1 MVTAI
6 GFYSRERCSLATG
19 AFGGAF
25 GDRTIPDT
33 ARCGPP
39 TAPPVHS
46 GARSGM
52 NLGGWIR
59 TRETRSCGT
68 HHRRAAGVADL
79 TLRPRNKDPADQRG
93 GAGTWSPTTI
103 HNISPAAFHILRWQP
118 RAAQYRGL
126 PTHAHSATI
135 PVAEALMSRYRES
148 GAVAVRPMSE
158 VHLRL
163 SLARP
168 VALDP
173 IVTVREAGRFTLI
186 NTSSGLLKL
195 TNADSERRR
204 LVQRPGLCLCRRD

>member
-1 MVTAI
+1 MSAFSRLMKWFLLIAGRIGLAIFLMQLLLSIGAHTA
-6 GFYSRERCSLATG
+6 LG
-19 AFGGAF
+19 AEPPGGA
-25 GDRTIPDT
+25 R
-33 ARCGPP
+33 
-39 TAPPVHS
+39 H
-46 GARSGM
+46 
-52 NLGGWIR
+52 L
-59 TRETRSCGT
+59 
-68 HHRRAAGVADL
+68 VADNNPQYI
-79 TLRPRNKDPADQRG
+79 PRFIPPLAVASACCPIPWAAD
-93 GAGTWSPTTI
+93 AY
-103 HNISPAAFHILRWQP
+103 A
-118 RAAQYRGL
+118 
-126 PTHAHSATI
+126 SATI

-186 NTSSGLLKL
+186 NTKSGLLKL

>member
-1 MVTAI
+1 MPASSPARPCRSTAASI
-6 GFYSRERCSLATG
+6 CIDLFFSSPVSALSEARSAGSPGHGVLRARARRGRRRC
-19 AFGGAF
+19 
-25 GDRTIPDT
+25 RCRP
-33 ARCGPP
+33 RCG
-39 TAPPVHS
+39 S
-46 GARSGM
+46 
-52 NLGGWIR
+52 
-59 TRETRSCGT
+59 
-68 HHRRAAGVADL
+68 RACFAHEVELPGVAG
-79 TLRPRNKDPADQRG
+79 LRQRFLLPLAHQRG

-103 HNISPAAFHILRWQP
+103 HNISPAAFHILWWQP
-118 RAAQYRGL
+118 RVAQYRGL
-126 PTHAHSATI
+126 PTNAHSVTI

-148 GAVAVRPMSE
+148 GAVAIRPMSE